1 MQCIISQ
8 KKQVLIKEEEEE
20 EEEKEDQVMQKKWEN
35 MDYVQAFRINDT
47 KRYITRTYTR
57 QYCANV
63 GLTIVSDKI
72 SKNPCRIRL
81 IVLRRK
87 RNTKEGRNKQERRD
101 PSLYIPRSI
110 PRRSGCHRT
119 DTGIMAADLYAN
131 GSLKSTS
138 ARAVGRSMGQRKS
151 GALGAAA
158 PMSTEEE
165 QLKFQDSRFLATL
178 VLGRSRRISPDVLP
192 SCSPGVFRQKSF
204 RSSTS
209 TPSVPSKVPPVATL
223 PPTTRNSRGAP
234 ASATNDRCASR
245 AATPTASIP
254 TVAAAAAAVSPRD
267 GSSRTVSTASLSSLS
282 LSRGAR
288 AASKH
293 ARLGTALAS
302 KMATASTSTVVQGWP
317 NTKDDY
323 ELKEVIGVGATA
335 VVHAAFCIPR
345 QEKCAIKRINL
356 EKWNTNMDELLK
368 EIQAMSSCNH
378 ENVVTYYTSFVV
390 KEELWLVLR
399 LLEGGSLLDI
409 IKHKTRTTNC
419 KHGVFDEATIATVL
433 REVLKGLEYFHSN
446 GQIHRDI
453 KAGNILL
460 GEDGTVQIADFGVSA
475 WLATGRDLSRQ
486 KVRHTF
492 VGTPCWMAPEVME
505 QDHGYD
511 FKADIWSLGITAI
524 EMASG
529 TAPYHKYPPMKVLML
544 TLQNDPPTLDT
555 AADDKDQYKAYGKTF
570 RKMIVD
576 CLQKDPTKRP
586 TATELLKHPFF
597 KKAKDKKYL
606 QQTLVAIG
614 PSLETRVQKASKRQP
629 GTSGRLHRTVT
640 GEWVWSEEENNGDSS
655 SDECKETL
663 PVNTIEKT
671 SSDEEAGEPDEFYGQ
686 IRVAPS
692 QMALPETGQNTPINL
707 VLRLRN
713 EKRELNDIRFDFT
726 VGVDSAQGI
735 AAELVAAGLVDGKD
749 IVVIETNLKK
759 LIESGGQLRT
769 VTFSLNT
776 GYAMNE
782 IPDDK
787 ALIGFA
793 QISITE

>member
-1 MQCIISQ
+1 
-8 KKQVLIKEEEEE
+8 
-20 EEEKEDQVMQKKWEN
+20 
-35 MDYVQAFRINDT
+35 
-47 KRYITRTYTR
+47 
-57 QYCANV
+57 
-63 GLTIVSDKI
+63 
-72 SKNPCRIRL
+72 
-81 IVLRRK
+81 
-87 RNTKEGRNKQERRD
+87 
-101 PSLYIPRSI
+101 
-110 PRRSGCHRT
+110 
-119 DTGIMAADLYAN
+119 MAADLYAN
-131 GSLKSTS
+131 GSVKAAS
-138 ARAVGRSMGQRKS
+138 ARAVGSMGQRKS
-151 GALGAAA
+151 GASGALGAAA
-158 PMSTEEE
+158 PTSTEEE

-204 RSSTS
+204 RSST
-209 TPSVPSKVPPVATL
+209 PPPKVPATSATSTSL
-223 PPTTRNSRGAP
+223 STRNSRGAP
-234 ASATNDRCASR
+234 ASATNDRCTPR
-245 AATPTASIP
+245 NAATP
-254 TVAAAAAAVSPRD
+254 AAAVTAATTTTTTSTSALNPVVGPPRD
-267 GSSRTVSTASLSSLS
+267 GSSRTGSTAPLS

-288 AASKH
+288 VASKH
-293 ARLGTALAS
+293 ARLGPALAS
-302 KMATASTSTVVQGWP
+302 KMASASTSTVVQGWP

-655 SDECKETL
+655 SDEGKETL
-663 PVNTIEKT
+663 PVNTIEKA
-671 SSDEEAGEPDEFYGQ
+671 SSDEEAGESDEYYGQ
-686 IRVAPS
+686 IKVSPS
-692 QMALPETGQNTPINL
+692 QMAIPSTGLNVPINL

-713 EKRELNDIRFDFT
+713 ERRELNDIRFEFT

-749 IVVIETNLKK
+749 VVVIETNLKK

-769 VTFSLNT
+769 VTFSLNS
-776 GYAMNE
+776 GYAVNE

-793 QISITE
+793 QISITD